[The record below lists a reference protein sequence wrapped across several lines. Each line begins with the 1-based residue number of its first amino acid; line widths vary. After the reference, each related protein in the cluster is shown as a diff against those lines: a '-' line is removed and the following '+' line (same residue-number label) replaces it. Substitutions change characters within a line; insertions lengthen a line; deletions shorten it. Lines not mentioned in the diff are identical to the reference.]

1 MKKVSKKDKDALRP
15 EYKLSDFPKGLVRG
29 EYAES
34 CPEGVTVALLS
45 PDVSGASFA

>member
-1 MKKVSKKDKDALRP
+1 MKKVSRKDKDALRP